1 MTLAERPILQSLA
14 PERPGA
20 DLGVAAS
27 SVSSRPAAP
36 DTPQFRTIW
45 GLDPVQLHS
54 RYWASLGVQV
64 VRQGEPSEIVK
75 HAELYLLTDPG
86 SLTLFKLALLMDS
99 LNWVR
104 PQVLFVRLH
113 DDRERGYREN
123 AVTDDYGNFIRFQ
136 RLYDAS
142 RTLTR
147 VVMTPDR
154 EVAQL
159 WQSAPDPLAGWRR
172 LRRFSK
178 RTQRATQTIAGS
190 VYDRSDSREVAWFVH
205 DLVQAWK
212 RPDSTVLRARQVTD
226 GAFDRFDKLTAGKL
240 TAGKLRAGAPV
251 WRDAQARIHP
261 DVKFIGPVWV
271 GAGREVE
278 AGATVIGPAVIWDDP
293 KRRPVNDAIQWL
305 QIEPKEP
312 PPEPSL
318 KDVTVLDRAV
328 KRGFDIVCAL
338 FGLWV
343 SLPLY
348 PFIMLAIWLEDG
360 RPFFFGHTRESRGAK
375 EFPCWKFR
383 SMRKDAEKMK
393 AGLKKLNQADG
404 PQFFIENDPRLTRV
418 GKFLR
423 KYNLDELPQLW
434 NVLVGDMS
442 MVGPRPSPYGE
453 NQFCPAWR
461 EARLSVRPGITG
473 LWQVKRTR
481 RTGSDF
487 QEWIKYD
494 IEYVER
500 NTVWFD
506 IYIIYSTIAAIL
518 GKISRS

>member
-1 MTLAERPILQSLA
+1 MRIGIVSRHDPRRASYLAIVRSRGPQRSWGGCGRFVRA
-14 PERPGA
+14 PGC
-20 DLGVAAS
+20 
-27 SVSSRPAAP
+27 P
-36 DTPQFRTIW
+36 DSPEFRTIW

-142 RTLTR
+142 RSLTR

-159 WQSAPDPLAGWRR
+159 WQSAPDPLTGWRR

-205 DLVQAWK
+205 DLVQCWK

-226 GAFDRFDKLTAGKL
+226 AGPFDGLEKL
-240 TAGKLRAGAPV
+240 TAGKLRSGTPV
-251 WRDAQARIHP
+251 WRDAQARIQP
-261 DVKFIGPVWV
+261 GVKFIGPVWV

-293 KRRPVNDAIQWL
+293 RRRPVNDAIQWL

-318 KDVTVLDRAV
+318 KDATVLDRAV
-328 KRGFDIVCAL
+328 KRGFDIACAL
-338 FGLWV
+338 FGLLL
-343 SLPLY
+343 SLPLC
-348 PFIMLAIWLEDG
+348 PFIVLAIWLEDG
-360 RPFFFGHTRESRGAK
+360 RPFFFGHTRESRGAR
-375 EFPCWKFR
+375 EFACWKFR

-393 AGLKKLNQADG
+393 AELKKLNQADG
-404 PQFFIENDPRLTRV
+404 PQFFIKDDPRLTRV
-418 GKFLR
+418 GRFLR

-442 MVGPRPSPYGE
+442 MVGPRPVPRAKTSTAPPG
-453 NQFCPAWR
+453 A
-461 EARLSVRPGITG
+461 RPGSASARALPDCG
-473 LWQVKRTR
+473 RSSARAGPAL
-481 RTGSDF
+481 
-487 QEWIKYD
+487 
-494 IEYVER
+494 
-500 NTVWFD
+500 
-506 IYIIYSTIAAIL
+506 
-518 GKISRS
+518 ISRSGSSTTSSTSNAAIFGWT